1 MANPTGMESVLDSLD
16 SLITL
21 DMSNALLQRYTSDK
35 VRRAL
40 FQMHPSK
47 SLGPDGMYFYFFF
60 QNFWNIFGHD
70 VTKAI
75 LSVLNS
81 GHMLHKMNY
90 TYIVLIPK
98 KNDPK

>member
-60 QNFWNIFGHD
+60 KTFGIFLG
-70 VTKAI
+70 
-75 LSVLNS
+75 
-81 GHMLHKMNY
+81 MM
-90 TYIVLIPK
+90 
-98 KNDPK
+98 